1 MNRIIAMYKQ
11 VAERIDALSL
21 RERGMVFVGVLGLL
35 YALVNAAIFPR
46 LQIEEKQLRDR
57 LAAKQQQIATMQT
70 FIHEAALRHG
80 QDPNA
85 AARARIQSLKQLLG
99 NQAGT
104 SGVVAPSEMAKLVK
118 AVLAHHGSVS
128 LVRLQNLPA
137 EPFGNSI
144 APQPAAAKPVPVSV
158 DTVGTLYRHGVK
170 VEVQGGYVDLVS
182 YLQALERL
190 PWRVMWGEVQLT
202 VEKHPTSRLT
212 LTLYT
217 LSSERAWIGM

>member
-1 MNRIIAMYKQ
+1 MIAGYKQ
-11 VAERIDALSL
+11 IAERIDALSL
-21 RERGMVFVGVLGLL
+21 RERAMVFVGVLGLL
-35 YALVNAAIFPR
+35 FALVNTTVFPG
-46 LQIEEKQLRDR
+46 LQAEEKRLRNE
-57 LAAKQQQIATMQT
+57 LAATQQQTATMQA
-70 FIHEAALRHG
+70 FIHEAAGRHG
-80 QDPNA
+80 SDPNA

-99 NQAGT
+99 DQA
-104 SGVVAPSEMAKLVK
+104 SVSAVVAPSEMAKLVK
-118 AVLAHHGSVS
+118 AVLVQHGTVS

-137 EPFGNSI
+137 EPFGNSNTPET
-144 APQPAAAKPVPVSV
+144 AVAKPVAVSV
-158 DTVGTLYRHGVK
+158 VPVATLYRHGVK
-170 VEVQGGYVDLVS
+170 VEVQGGYADLVS